1 MKISVKKLLADVLG
15 LLDEHP
21 EPYIYAVVIEATE
34 SIREKTFEAVPEI
47 RTVNVTNPGGGLIA
61 ALEREESLAEVR
73 KNFIVYFKDVCKLI
87 NKAVKKLPKKER
99 ASFLQDITKSFWDK
113 ITEEDR
119 KASEEKGR
127 RYGVFWIPF
136 LIGATAVGG
145 IFAYSSGK
153 STKEYVENEKEKTSP
168 YVYAGIGAAVVLG
181 VMALRK

>member
-1 MKISVKKLLADVLG
+1 MKLSVKKLLFDVLD

-21 EPYIYAVVIEATE
+21 EPYTYALVIEATE
-34 SIREKTFEAVPEI
+34 YVREKTFEAAPEI
-47 RTVNVTNPGGGLIA
+47 RTVNITNPGEELISD
-61 ALEREESLAEVR
+61 LKRDESLNKVR
-73 KNFIVYFKDVCKLI
+73 KNFIIYFQSVWKLV
-87 NKAVKKLPKKER
+87 NRAARKFPKEER
-99 ASFLQDITKSFWDK
+99 KNFLQDMTESFWNK
-113 ITEEDR
+113 ITEEDK

-153 STKEYVENEKEKTSP
+153 STKEYIDKEKEKTSP

-181 VMALRK
+181 IMALRK